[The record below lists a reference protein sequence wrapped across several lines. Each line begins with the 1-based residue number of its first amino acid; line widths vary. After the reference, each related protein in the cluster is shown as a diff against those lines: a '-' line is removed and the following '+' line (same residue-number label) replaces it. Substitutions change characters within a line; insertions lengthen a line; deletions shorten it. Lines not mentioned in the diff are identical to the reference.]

1 MGKTFDAWNS
11 NASAIP
17 AEAQW
22 ALRSL
27 DWIGWAENL
36 VLVGPSGTGKSHFAE
51 AIAHVAI
58 DHVRISLI
66 SPLWFA
72 GIRHPV
78 SRVFAA
84 FSEAAP
90 AADAGR
96 QFIP

>member
-1 MGKTFDAWNS
+1 MMGSKLRAIAARTASDASCGDHVVNHPGMVVED
-11 NASAIP
+11 A
-17 AEAQW
+17 
-22 ALRSL
+22 
-27 DWIGWAENL
+27 
-36 VLVGPSGTGKSHFAE
+36 HFADF
-51 AIAHVAI
+51 AT
-58 DHVRISLI
+58 L
-66 SPLWFA
+66 FA